1 MPALN
6 RKIAIAA
13 ATASAS
19 AHGSTLAN
27 LASRSAE
34 AEQRDARPHAQRLT
48 QTDSMRQSR
57 TGFARLD

>member
-1 MPALN
+1 MPAAQHAASVAIMPALN

-27 LASRSAE
+27 TSASNENGNA
-34 AEQRDARPHAQRLT
+34 
-48 QTDSMRQSR
+48 R
-57 TGFARLD
+57 TGIVA

>member
-1 MPALN
+1 VH
-6 RKIAIAA
+6 
-13 ATASAS
+13 
-19 AHGSTLAN
+19 HGN
-27 LASRSAE
+27 LAGRFAE